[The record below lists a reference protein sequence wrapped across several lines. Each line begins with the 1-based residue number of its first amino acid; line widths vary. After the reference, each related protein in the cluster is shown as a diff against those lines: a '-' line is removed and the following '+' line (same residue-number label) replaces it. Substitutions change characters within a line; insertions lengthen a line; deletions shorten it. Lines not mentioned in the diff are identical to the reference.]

1 MQKIRDLETLIN
13 GISPSNSSLKCSG
26 NPRKRRQSVRASGD
40 GARHTGKP
48 YKSAWEHSYEIIENK
63 VAWTMPPLVAEKE
76 WYNQEE
82 DNNTNIMVEEMN
94 KN

>member
-1 MQKIRDLETLIN
+1 
-13 GISPSNSSLKCSG
+13 
-26 NPRKRRQSVRASGD
+26 
-40 GARHTGKP
+40 
-48 YKSAWEHSYEIIENK
+48 
-63 VAWTMPPLVAEKE
+63 MPPLVAEKE

>member
-1 MQKIRDLETLIN
+1 MGYLHPIPLLNAQVTQ
-13 GISPSNSSLKCSG
+13 
-26 NPRKRRQSVRASGD
+26 RKRRQSVRASGD

-82 DNNTNIMVEEMN
+82 DNNTNIMVEGIN
-94 KN
+94 KI

>member
-48 YKSAWEHSYEIIENK
+48 YKSA
-63 VAWTMPPLVAEKE
+63 
-76 WYNQEE
+76 
-82 DNNTNIMVEEMN
+82 
-94 KN
+94 

>member
-13 GISPSNSSLKCSG
+13 GMSPSNSSLKGSG
-26 NPRKRRQSVRASGD
+26 NPRKRRQSVRVSGD
-40 GARHTGKP
+40 GARHKGKP
-48 YKSAWEHSYEIIENK
+48 YKSAWQHSYEIIETK

-82 DNNTNIMVEEMN
+82 DNNTIIMVEEMN